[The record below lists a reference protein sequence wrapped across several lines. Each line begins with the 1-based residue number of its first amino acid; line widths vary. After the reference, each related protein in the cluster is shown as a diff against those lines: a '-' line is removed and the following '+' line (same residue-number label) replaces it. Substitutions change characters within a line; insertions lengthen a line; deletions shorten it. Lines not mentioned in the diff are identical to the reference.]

1 MRVRVGNIEY
11 DVELRGKDTYMK
23 YKKSK
28 NDIVN
33 DYIENLDQ
41 TIAPLFLEIRECVLT
56 AGPSFNESI
65 KWKNCLVYG
74 TTKNHIQTV
83 VGKGKVSLIFFEG
96 ISLKDK
102 YGLLEGEGN
111 KARTMRINS
120 PDFNK
125 KALTEYVKQTLKNDK

>member
-1 MRVRVGNIEY
+1 
-11 DVELRGKDTYMK
+11 MK
-23 YKKSK
+23 YTKSK

-33 DYIENLDQ
+33 EYIDSLPEE
-41 TIAPLFLEIRECVLT
+41 IAPLFLEIRSCILA

-83 VGKGKVSLIFFEG
+83 VGKGKISLIFFEG
-96 ISLKDK
+96 TSLKDK
-102 YGLLEGEGN
+102 YGLLEGEGS

-120 PDFNK
+120 SDFNK
-125 KALTEYVKQTLKNDK
+125 KALTDYVKQTLKNEK

>member
-1 MRVRVGNIEY
+1 MRFPTPSIEFKQ
-11 DVELRGKDTYMK
+11 DIQGKDSLMK

-33 DYIENLDQ
+33 EYIDNLDAD
-41 TIAPLFLEIRECVLT
+41 IAPLFLDIRACVLE
-56 AGPSFNESI
+56 AGISFNESI

-83 VGKGKVSLIFFEG
+83 VGKGKVSLIFFDG
-96 ISLKDK
+96 VSIKDK
-102 YGLLEGEGN
+102 HGLLEGDGK
-111 KARTMRINS
+111 KARTMRITS

-125 KALTEYVKQTLKNDK
+125 KALQDYVKQILKNDK

>member
-1 MRVRVGNIEY
+1 
-11 DVELRGKDTYMK
+11 MK

-33 DYIENLDQ
+33 EYIEDLEED
-41 TIAPLFLEIRECVLT
+41 IAPLFLDIRDCILK
-56 AGPSFNESI
+56 AGPSLNESI
-65 KWKNCLVYG
+65 KWRNCLVYG

-83 VGKGKVSLIFFEG
+83 LGKGKVSLIFFEG
-96 ISLKDK
+96 VSLQDTH
-102 YGLLEGEGN
+102 GLLEGEGN

-125 KALTEYVKQTLKNDK
+125 AALTDYVRQTLQNANGG

>member
-1 MRVRVGNIEY
+1 
-11 DVELRGKDTYMK
+11 MK

-33 DYIENLDQ
+33 EYIENLEKD
-41 TIAPLFLEIRECVLT
+41 IAPLFLEIRDCVLA
-56 AGPSFNESI
+56 AGSFNESI

-83 VGKGKVSLIFFEG
+83 VGKGKVSLIFFDG
-96 ISLKDK
+96 VSLKDK
-102 YGLLEGEGN
+102 YGLLEGDGN
-111 KARTMRINS
+111 KARTMRITS

-125 KALTEYVKQTLKNDK
+125 KALTEYVKQTLKNAK

>member
-1 MRVRVGNIEY
+1 
-11 DVELRGKDTYMK
+11 MK
-23 YKKSK
+23 FRKSK

-33 DYIENLDQ
+33 EYIGSLDVG
-41 TIAPLFLEIRECVLT
+41 IAPLFLEIRECILT

-74 TTKNHIQTV
+74 TTQNHIQTV

-96 ISLKDK
+96 ASLRDK
-102 YGLLEGEGN
+102 YGLLEGDGS
-111 KARTMRINS
+111 KVRTMRINS

-125 KALTEYVKQTLKNDK
+125 TALQDYVKQTLKKDR

>member
-1 MRVRVGNIEY
+1 
-11 DVELRGKDTYMK
+11 MK
-23 YKKSK
+23 FKKSK

-33 DYIENLDQ
+33 DYITSLDRD
-41 TIAPLFLEIRECVLT
+41 IAPLFLDIRETVLA

-102 YGLLEGEGN
+102 YGLLEGDGN
-111 KARTMRINS
+111 KARTLRITS
-120 PDFNK
+120 PAYNK
-125 KALTEYVKQTLKNDK
+125 KALQDYVRQTLKVDK

>member
-1 MRVRVGNIEY
+1 
-11 DVELRGKDTYMK
+11 MK
-23 YKKSK
+23 FKKSD

-33 DYIENLDQ
+33 EYIKALNDD
-41 TIAPLFLEIRECVLT
+41 IAPLFLDIRAAVLE
-56 AGPSFNESI
+56 AGPVFNESI

-96 ISLKDK
+96 ASLNDT
-102 YGLLEGEGN
+102 YGLLEGDGN
-111 KARTMRINS
+111 KARTMRITS

-125 KALTEYVKQTLKNDK
+125 KALSEYVQQTLKSEK